1 MPPSRNSE
9 WSAEFLF
16 CTPLDLRQYFEYL
29 AGSTLFMHALKTRS
43 DLDVNLLTFGD
54 DSGLAKNA
62 SHLKLLATRNPGL
75 VPESLKEALSGYSL
89 QHHRKRNVAYFEKQ
103 TIAKALAATGIIK
116 VVIFLSNLPLFQF
129 LEPPDR
135 PEDWYCFRQNQW
147 TLYHSPLPL
156 NTSILR
162 LTHLRLFGSIEH
174 LISICSGPI

>member
-54 DSGLAKNA
+54 DPGLAKNA

-89 QHHRKRNVAYFEKQ
+89 QHHRKRNVACFEKQ
-103 TIAKALAATGIIK
+103 TIAKALGLHATPLTAQSLAATGIIK
-116 VVIFLSNLPLFQF
+116 VVICHIP
-129 LEPPDR
+129 
-135 PEDWYCFRQNQW
+135 YTNQ
-147 TLYHSPLPL
+147 YFYQP
-156 NTSILR
+156 
-162 LTHLRLFGSIEH
+162 
-174 LISICSGPI
+174 